1 MDTCITVWPS
11 PKHPR
16 WYDEGMRE
24 SLALARGAGF
34 THINF
39 TTDGG
44 SSYMFSDAEIAFTA
58 GMIREAGLKVK
69 SLHASNGRNRV
80 HEVASRRDST
90 PVMETRRDIGSP
102 HNWQRESG
110 IELVQNRVALA
121 AALGSPDAILHIDI
135 SDAVFATPQAEAAFF
150 DPFWRSLDAL
160 EPFCR
165 AHGVRIAVENL
176 LCASADSWL
185 ALFDRL
191 FARYD
196 AGFLGLCLDTG
207 HWFAAAGPG
216 DMSILDRHGDRL
228 IATHVHDNFGV
239 IDEHLLPFDGRID
252 WPTMMRAIAATPC
265 EMPLNL
271 ETPPDRH
278 NLPEGPFYRRAH
290 AAATTLQRMI
300 LDARAGQPAGRQ
312 PAGRATSP

>member
-1 MDTCITVWPS
+1 LETCITVWPT

-24 SLALARGAGF
+24 SLGLIREAGF
-34 THINF
+34 THVNF

-44 SSYMFSDAEIAFTA
+44 SSYMFSGPEINFTA
-58 GMIREAGLKVK
+58 RMIHDAGLKVK
-69 SLHASNGRNRV
+69 SLHASNGRNGIL
-80 HEVASRRDST
+80 EVSSRQDRT

-102 HNWQRESG
+102 HEWQRLSG

-121 AALGSPDAILHIDI
+121 AALGSPDAILHIEID
-135 SDAVFATPQAEAAFF
+135 DTVFRSPETEAAFF
-150 DPFWRSLDAL
+150 DPFWYSLDAL

-165 AHGVRIAVENL
+165 AHGVKIAVENL
-176 LCASADSWL
+176 LGASADSWVL
-185 ALFDRL
+185 LFDRL
-191 FARYD
+191 FQRYD
-196 AGFLGLCLDTG
+196 ASFIGMCFDTG

-216 DMSILDRHGDRL
+216 DMTLLDRHGDRL

-239 IDEHLLPFDGRID
+239 MDEHLLPFDGRID
-252 WPTMMRAIAATPC
+252 WPIYMKAIAGTAC

-278 NLPEGPFYRRAH
+278 NLPESAFFKRAH
-290 AAATTLQRMI
+290 RAAVQLETMVLVER
-300 LDARAGQPAGRQ
+300 GRK
-312 PAGRATSP
+312 T

>member
-1 MDTCITVWPS
+1 METCITVWPT

-24 SLALARGAGF
+24 SLGLIREAGF
-34 THINF
+34 THVNF

-44 SSYMFSDAEIAFTA
+44 SSYMFSGPEINFTA
-58 GMIREAGLKVK
+58 RMIHDAGLKVK
-69 SLHASNGRNRV
+69 SLHASNGRNGIL
-80 HEVASRRDST
+80 EVSSRQDRT

-102 HNWQRESG
+102 HEWQRLSG

-121 AALGSPDAILHIDI
+121 AALGSPDAILHIEID
-135 SDAVFATPQAEAAFF
+135 DTVFRSPETEAAFF
-150 DPFWRSLDAL
+150 DPFWYSLDAL

-165 AHGVRIAVENL
+165 AHGVKIAVENL
-176 LCASADSWL
+176 LGASADSWVL
-185 ALFDRL
+185 LFDRL
-191 FARYD
+191 FQRYD
-196 AGFLGLCLDTG
+196 ASFIGMCFDTG

-216 DMSILDRHGDRL
+216 DMTLLDRHGDRL

-239 IDEHLLPFDGRID
+239 MDEHLLPFDGRID
-252 WPTMMRAIAATPC
+252 WPIYMKAIAGTAC

-278 NLPEGPFYRRAH
+278 NLPESAFFKRAH
-290 AAATTLQRMI
+290 RAAVQLETMVLVER
-300 LDARAGQPAGRQ
+300 GRK
-312 PAGRATSP
+312 T